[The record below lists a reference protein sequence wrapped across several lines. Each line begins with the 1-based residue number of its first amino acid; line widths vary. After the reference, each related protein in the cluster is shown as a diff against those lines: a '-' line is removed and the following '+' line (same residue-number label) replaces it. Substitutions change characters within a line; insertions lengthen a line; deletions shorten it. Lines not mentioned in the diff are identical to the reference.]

1 MFSFKVEAFRAN
13 FFDSSSVIN
22 AVDKATRK
30 ALSKFG
36 AFVRTSA
43 RGSIRRRKGV
53 SKPGQPPYAHQGDI
67 KEILFAYDSQSKSV
81 VIGPVKKNIH
91 YFGGDGFPTKG
102 LVTTVLEH
110 GGSITVKEVYGSL
123 SKKWYRKNL
132 RVRRGWQ
139 EIAPQRMRTVNIMAR
154 PFMNPAL
161 MKNLPQLPE
170 LWRNQVHR

>member
-1 MFSFKVEAFRAN
+1 VFSFKVEAFRAN

-43 RGSIRRRKGV
+43 RSSIRRRKGV

-67 KEILFAYDSQSKSV
+67 KRILFAYDPQSQGV
-81 VIGPVKKNIH
+81 VIGPIKFNGKVGQAPKTLE
-91 YFGGDGFPTKG
+91 FGGS
-102 LVTTVLEH
+102 L
-110 GGSITVKEVYGSL
+110 TVKRVN
-123 SKKWYRKNL
+123 KKGKETTK
-132 RVRRGWQ
+132 RVQ
-139 EIAPQRMRTVNIMAR
+139 VAAR